1 MRNIS
6 KIEKSQYCK
15 LDDSTRQLIFSEF
28 DKVTAMLKAA
38 GVSYNRRFS
47 EPRKAGRAYRCKWW
61 ICEPDSYDIIRDI
74 QKSLP
79 EGWVVDFGVGGG
91 YWYNLPSVSVYT
103 KAY

>member
-38 GVSYNRRFS
+38 GVEYNRRFS

-61 ICEPDSYDIIRDI
+61 ICEPNYSIIRDI

-79 EGWVVDFGVGGG
+79 KGWVVELGFAEGIYGFT
-91 YWYNLPSVSVYT
+91 LPSMSVYT